1 MTNIFEREVVEGPQI
16 QGEDERIVWTLDISP
31 WGSSPSSVSVV
42 IKDEAGNNVTAT
54 KSTGL
59 PVVASATLINC
70 PVIHSLTAGS
80 QYRVEVKFTASGQ
93 VFEAF
98 FILIAEV

>member
-1 MTNIFEREVVEGPQI
+1 VTVPAG
-16 QGEDERIVWTLDISP
+16 
-31 WGSSPSSVSVV
+31 SVV
-42 IKDEAGNNVTAT
+42 RFSGVQLEAGTDVTAA

-59 PVVASATLINC
+59 PVVASSTLINC
-70 PVIHSLTAGS
+70 PVIHSLTPDA
-80 QYRVEVKFTASGQ
+80 QYRVEVKFTVSGQ